1 MFCKQNN
8 IKLSIVD
15 AGVNYDFA
23 PNANLVS
30 AKVGK
35 EQNPF
40 IWATMSKTEF
50 DCVLKGKS
58 VVETIAKT
66 GSNCIALAKWVLG
79 IHQLLRF

>member
-1 MFCKQNN
+1 LFAADHGIANHGVSAYPQDVTRQMVTNFLKEALLLMFFCKQNN

-15 AGVNYDFA
+15 AGVNYDFT

-40 IWATMSKTEF
+40 IWANE
-50 DCVLKGKS
+50 
-58 VVETIAKT
+58 
-66 GSNCIALAKWVLG
+66 
-79 IHQLLRF
+79 